1 MRAAILIPL
10 ALVAACAH
18 RGDDRPRARIG
29 EHTSLILPTPPGYP
43 ETKTLVQSGRAHYGA
58 LTGAFDAI
66 VDLSP
71 ERVQIVVTAAA
82 GPRLAT
88 ITWDR
93 HGVDVDRTMLAP
105 PGVPVENILSDMFIS
120 LWPADAVATSLP
132 RGVELSV
139 DADGGRTLRR
149 GHDVLMEVRPDP
161 TDATR
166 AIVRNHAFGYEITVV
181 SQAVQ

>member
-1 MRAAILIPL
+1 VRTAILIPL

-18 RGDDRPRARIG
+18 GADNRPRAEIG
-29 EHTSLILPTPPGYP
+29 DHTSLILPTPPGYP

-58 LTGAFDAI
+58 LSGAFDAV

-88 ITWDR
+88 ITWDQS
-93 HGVDVDRTMLAP
+93 GVDIDRTMLAP

-120 LWPADAVATSLP
+120 LWPPEAVTASLP
-132 RGVELSV
+132 RGVSLSL
-139 DADGGRTLRR
+139 DEDGGRTLRR
-149 GHDVLMEVRPDP
+149 GDEVLTEVRPDP
-161 TDATR
+161 TDPSR

-181 SQAVQ
+181 SQPVS